1 MTATTTG
8 LTSDP
13 VHRVRYA
20 FEPDGENLTVEAWI
34 EPGGGLPPHSHPRQE
49 ERWSVIEGEIRL
61 QLGREKR
68 VITAADGE
76 VVVVPGTVHGFASTG
91 SEAHLR
97 CYVSPAL
104 GLQEFLTESAAAAR
118 EGLFMKGGIPKS
130 LAGARWAAGFLA
142 RHREDV
148 VMSFPPQFAQ
158 RAMIALFAR

>member
-20 FEPDGENLTVEAWI
+20 FEPDGENLTVETWI

-76 VVVVPGTVHGFASTG
+76 VVVVPGTVHGFASPDPRRTCAATCRRP
-91 SEAHLR
+91 SACR
-97 CYVSPAL
+97 SSSPRAPRPP
-104 GLQEFLTESAAAAR
+104 AR
-118 EGLFMKGGIPKS
+118 GCS
-130 LAGARWAAGFLA
+130 
-142 RHREDV
+142 
-148 VMSFPPQFAQ
+148 
-158 RAMIALFAR
+158 